1 MANAWNCNFGGAT
14 GTAFATFGGQLM
26 PLCNYMSPLAK
37 QAVYKNKVTVHYPL
51 RRHVFRLKVRT
62 AAEIRANEVVKKYM
76 TAKMNGEFGSI
87 SATMTNNYEFD
98 HMGSI
103 IPKDEYEVKK
113 FTSYMTTKNASADYK
128 NAKQLL
134 FRHKFFRHMTDS
146 FAGQRE
152 HVNWQLGRMSTDEE
166 AIAYLWYSLAFMLAT
181 GTIFTACYW
190 WYKYSQQIE
199 YLEI

>member
-1 MANAWNCNFGGAT
+1 MNAWNCNFGGAT
-14 GTAFATFGGQLM
+14 GTAFATFGGQM
-26 PLCNYMSPLAK
+26 VPLCNYVSPLAK
-37 QAVYKNKVTVHYPL
+37 KFVYQNKTTIHYPL

-76 TAKMNGEFGSI
+76 AAKASGEFGHF
-87 SATMTNNYEFD
+87 AAVMTNNFEFD
-98 HMGSI
+98 HMGCI

-113 FTSYMTTKNASADYK
+113 FTSYMTTKKASTDFK
-128 NAKQLL
+128 NFKQLC
-134 FRHKFFRHMTDS
+134 FRQTFFNSMTHNY
-146 FAGQRE
+146 AGQRE

-181 GTIFTACYW
+181 GTVFTAAYW
-190 WYKYSQQIE
+190 WYKYSQQTE